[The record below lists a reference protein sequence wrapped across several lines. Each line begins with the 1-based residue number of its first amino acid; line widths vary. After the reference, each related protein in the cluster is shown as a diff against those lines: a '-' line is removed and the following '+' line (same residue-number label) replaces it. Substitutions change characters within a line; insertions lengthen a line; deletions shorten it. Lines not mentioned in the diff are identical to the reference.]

1 MSPCGGRTHQG
12 SAALTA
18 ARGRKERILMI
29 KNLLGLKELSA
40 EDITAILDDADKLKR
55 DVLLSGSKKSN
66 LLSGKGIITL
76 FYENSTRTRVSFEMA
91 SKYLG
96 ATAANMSSSGSS
108 VAKGETLIDTA
119 KTLEAMK
126 TDVII
131 IRHSMSGA
139 PHLVA
144 KHVNS
149 SIVNAGD
156 GMNEHPTQAL
166 LDMMTMREKKGDI
179 KGLKVAIIG
188 DVKHSRVA
196 RSNIYGLKKLG
207 AEVVLAGPST
217 LLPKRLEDMGVKVHT
232 DVEKAVEGAD
242 VVMGLRIQLERQKKG
257 LFPSVRE
264 YNKYFGVDSRRMK
277 LAKPDAILMHPG
289 PVNRGVELNP
299 DIIDGPQSV
308 INEQVTNGVCVRM
321 AVLNMVVSGKRYQ
334 S

>member
-1 MSPCGGRTHQG
+1 
-12 SAALTA
+12 
-18 ARGRKERILMI
+18 MI
-29 KNLLGLKELSA
+29 ENLLGLKETSA
-40 EDITAILDDADKLKR
+40 EDINAILEDAFRLKKE
-55 DVLLSGSKKSN
+55 VLLNDVKKSP
-66 LLSGKGIITL
+66 LLNGKSIITL
-76 FYENSTRTRVSFEMA
+76 FFENSTRTRVSFELA

-96 ATAANMSSSGSS
+96 AVAANVSASSSS
-108 VAKGETLIDTA
+108 VAKGETLIDTVR
-119 KTLEAMK
+119 TLEAMG

-131 IRHSMSGA
+131 IRHNQSGA
-139 PHLVA
+139 PHLVS
-144 KHVNS
+144 KYTKS
-149 SIVNAGD
+149 KIVNAGD

-166 LDMMTMREKKGDI
+166 LDMMTMIEKKGSI

-207 AEVVLAGPST
+207 AEVTLAGPST
-217 LLPKRLEDMGVKVHT
+217 LMPVNLEEFGVAVYN
-232 DVEKAVEGAD
+232 DVEKAIEGAD

-264 YNKYFGVDSRRMK
+264 YNKYFGVNKERLA

-299 DIIDGPQSV
+299 DIVDGSQSV

-321 AVLNMVVSGKRYQ
+321 SVLNMLANGKRFGE
-334 S
+334 